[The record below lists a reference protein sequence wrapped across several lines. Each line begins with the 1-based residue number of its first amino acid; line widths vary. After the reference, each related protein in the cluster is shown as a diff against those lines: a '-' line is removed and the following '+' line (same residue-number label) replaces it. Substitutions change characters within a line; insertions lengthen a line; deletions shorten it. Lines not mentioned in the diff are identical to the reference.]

1 MTDSTRPMLDTISRA
16 RTHEIGLVIGGDE
29 GADQSAAVCRDDCH
43 LFWRSKACQP
53 SVRGRVSLGHGDGE
67 LTVDVLLERHGA
79 PVETFLFGLARSE
92 RMNDRVQF
100 VTARRQETGSK
111 R

>member
-1 MTDSTRPMLDTISRA
+1 M
-16 RTHEIGLVIGGDE
+16 
-29 GADQSAAVCRDDCH
+29 
-43 LFWRSKACQP
+43 
-53 SVRGRVSLGHGDGE
+53 SLGHGDGE